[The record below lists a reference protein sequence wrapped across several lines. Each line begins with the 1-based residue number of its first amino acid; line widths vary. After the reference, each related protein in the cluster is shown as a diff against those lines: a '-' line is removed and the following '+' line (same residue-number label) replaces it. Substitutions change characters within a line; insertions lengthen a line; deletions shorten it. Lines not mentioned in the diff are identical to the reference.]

1 MFIALIFVSQ
11 KNATYFSLTI
21 NKITSYQD
29 RTNTEKFRR
38 PSNSKLTFYFTNANS
53 ASPTPN
59 ALRPQPML
67 SRLSA
72 RCASLAAVNDFQ
84 QSIVRFVKLR
94 KCRQGALTFTVV
106 ISINLNVSVVGCV
119 LASLHMSFLK
129 EKTRSMN

>member
-84 QSIVRFVKLR
+84 QSIVRF
-94 KCRQGALTFTVV
+94 ALTFTVV

>member
-1 MFIALIFVSQ
+1 VLMFIALIFVSQ

-84 QSIVRFVKLR
+84 QSIVRF
-94 KCRQGALTFTVV
+94 ALTFTVV